1 MPKTFSALPQVNKYL
16 QTLKDK
22 VETLTNKTLTSPVL
36 NTATI
41 VSPTLTGGTS
51 THKYVVTEVAADGAI
66 TISPGVVAITKTSAA
81 AVSVAAPS
89 EAQDGTVMTITSM
102 TDFAHVITFT
112 GSKFIKGAATA
123 YNTVTFDA
131 YKGASV
137 RVIACNGYWVQNA
150 ANSVTPSAV

>member
-1 MPKTFSALPQVNKYL
+1 MPRTFSVLPQINKYL

-22 VETLTNKTLTSPVL
+22 VETLTNKTLTSP
-36 NTATI
+36 TI
-41 VSPTLTGGTS
+41 NSPTLTGGTS
-51 THKYVVTEVAADGAI
+51 THKYVVTEMSANGAI

-81 AVSVAAPS
+81 ALTIAAPS
-89 EAQDGTVMTITSM
+89 EAQDGTVITITSM